1 MRGALFIV
9 LASALAASAAHS
21 SRVAATARVAGGSG
35 ESEQTPV
42 YEAARASRPPRVDG
56 RLDDA
61 AWTGATPAQLVNNAD
76 GSTPRLKT
84 EARVLYD
91 EEFLYF
97 AFRAE
102 DENVWSTMRR
112 RDQKLWEE
120 EVVEVFLQADP
131 AAPSYIE
138 LEVNPLGT
146 MLDIYLL
153 DVRRPLRYESWNSAR
168 LRWAV
173 RVEGT
178 VDGRAGDREWTC
190 EIALPLEDVATA
202 PRLPP
207 RAGDRW
213 RLNLYRMESRPAP
226 ALLAW
231 SPTRKDDFHMPRMFG
246 WLQFTDRR
254 AP

>member
-1 MRGALFIV
+1 MGTLLKRMGAAFI
-9 LASALAASAAHS
+9 LTAAAFAPSAAQP
-21 SRVAATARVAGGSG
+21 SRA
-35 ESEQTPV
+35 PV
-42 YEAARASRPPRVDG
+42 YEAARVSRPPRVDG

-61 AWTGATPAQLVNNAD
+61 AWAGASAVELVNNAD
-76 GSTPRLKT
+76 GSAPRTKT

-102 DENVWSTMRR
+102 DENVWATMRR

-120 EVVEVFLQADP
+120 EVVEVFLQAD
-131 AAPSYIE
+131 AAEPSYIE

-153 DVRRPLRYESWNSAR
+153 DVRRPLLYESWNSAR
-168 LRWAV
+168 LKWAV

-178 VDGRAGDREWTC
+178 VDGRSGDRGWTC
-190 EIALPLEDVATA
+190 EIAFPLEDVATA

-207 RAGDRW
+207 RVGDRW
-213 RLNLYRMESRPAP
+213 RLNLYRMEVRPAP

-231 SPTRKDDFHMPRMFG
+231 SPTGKDDFHLPQMFG